1 MSRPKILLI
10 GSAGQLGF
18 ELAKTLPP
26 HAEVVAR
33 DHATLDLADPDALV
47 AVVRGVRPHVIANA
61 AAYTAVDR
69 AESEPERAR
78 AVNAVAPGILAEEAR
93 RLDALLIH
101 FSTDYVFDGK
111 ATAPYAE
118 DDPTGP
124 LRVYGLSKL
133 AGERAIAQGGAK
145 SLILRT
151 SWVYGLRGS
160 NFLLTI
166 RRLAT
171 ERDELKI
178 VADQFGVP
186 NWSRALAQATA
197 ELVARGVPVLC
208 ERAGVY
214 HLSAAGSASWFEF
227 ACAII
232 GNKPHPRV
240 VPIATSDYPTAARR
254 PAYSVLGTSKLEAVF
269 GIRLGHWRELLAE
282 CLACGP

>member
-1 MSRPKILLI
+1 MSRPKILLT

-18 ELAKTLPP
+18 ELAKTLAA
-26 HAEVVAR
+26 HAEVVGR

-47 AVVRGVRPHVIANA
+47 AAVRGVRPQAIVNA

-69 AESEPERAR
+69 AENEPGRAH
-78 AVNAVAPGILAEEAR
+78 AINAVAPGILAEEAR

-118 DDPTGP
+118 DNTTGP
-124 LRVYGLSKL
+124 LNVYGQSKL

-166 RRLAT
+166 KRLAT
-171 ERDELKI
+171 ERNELKI

-197 ELVARGVPVLC
+197 ELVALGVPTLG

-227 ACAII
+227 ARAII
-232 GNKPHPRV
+232 GNKQHPRV
-240 VPIATSDYPTAARR
+240 VPIATSEYPTAARR
-254 PAYSVLGTSKLEAVF
+254 PAYVVLGTSKLEATF
-269 GIRLGHWRELLAE
+269 GISLRHWRELLAE
-282 CLACGP
+282 CLASAS

>member
-1 MSRPKILLI
+1 MSRPKILLT

-18 ELAKTLPP
+18 ELAKTLAA
-26 HAEVVAR
+26 HAEVVGR

-47 AVVRGVRPHVIANA
+47 AAVRGVRPQAIVNA

-69 AESEPERAR
+69 AENEPGRAH
-78 AVNAVAPGILAEEAR
+78 AINAVAPGILAEEAR

-118 DDPTGP
+118 DNTTGP
-124 LRVYGLSKL
+124 LNVYGQSKL

-166 RRLAT
+166 KRLAT
-171 ERDELKI
+171 ERNELKI

-186 NWSRALAQATA
+186 NWSHALAQATA
-197 ELVARGVPVLC
+197 ELVARGLPVLG

-227 ACAII
+227 AHAII
-232 GNKPHPRV
+232 SNKQHPRV
-240 VPIATSDYPTAARR
+240 VPIATSEYPTAARR
-254 PAYSVLGTSKLEAVF
+254 PAYAVLGTSKLEATF
-269 GIRLGHWRELLAE
+269 GISLGHWRELLAE
-282 CLACGP
+282 CLASAS

>member
-1 MSRPKILLI
+1 VSRPKILLT

-18 ELAKTLPP
+18 ELAKTLTA
-26 HAEVVAR
+26 HAQVVAR

-47 AVVRGVRPHVIANA
+47 AAVRGIRPHIIVNA

-69 AESEPERAR
+69 AESEPERAY

-118 DDPTGP
+118 DDQTGP
-124 LRVYGLSKL
+124 LNVYGQSKL
-133 AGERAIAQGGAK
+133 AGERAIAQGGAS

-151 SWVYGLRGS
+151 SWIYGLRGS

-186 NWSRALAQATA
+186 NWSRALARATA
-197 ELVARGVPVLC
+197 ELVGRGLPVLN

-214 HLSAAGSASWFEF
+214 HMSAKGSASWFEF

-232 GNKPHPRV
+232 GDKPHPRV
-240 VPIATSDYPTAARR
+240 APIETSDYPMAARR
-254 PAYSVLGTSKLEAVF
+254 PAYAVLGTSKLEAAF
-269 GIRLGHWRELLAE
+269 GLRLGHWRELLAA
-282 CLACGP
+282 CLASGP